1 MRVPG
6 KKHYVSDLSKR
17 DTLLHKSAQRGPSGT
32 KVPRLYMCR
41 SVISISK
48 TTPKMLCDHPF
59 SQRNKATKRTV
70 GWSLKA
76 RGWVGWRVGQNLKNE
91 E

>member
-1 MRVPG
+1 MISNESAR
-6 KKHYVSDLSKR
+6 KKTYYVSDLSKR

-59 SQRNKATKRTV
+59 KETKQQKEQWGGV
-70 GWSLKA
+70 
-76 RGWVGWRVGQNLKNE
+76 
-91 E
+91 